1 MLTAPI
7 SDDGFGFAVNT
18 IVSGVNSS
26 ATPTVAEIAAWS
38 SLPGEEQSRL
48 VREELFPP
56 DARASKSD
64 MVEISAK
71 IKGRRAGR

>member
-7 SDDGFGFAVNT
+7 SDNGFGFAADT
-18 IVSGVNSS
+18 IVSGVKSS
-26 ATPTVAEIAAWS
+26 AMPPVAEIAAWS

-48 VREELFPP
+48 VREELFHP
-56 DARASKSD
+56 DACASKSD
-64 MVEISAK
+64 MVEIWAK